1 MVVAIIIPGYRSVI
15 GLIILIYLTLPYYG
29 LGIIIISIM
38 IFIGLSLLIFKLVI
52 RSYLCVAIWWVVQLG
67 LFICTSISYECSSL
81 ISWFNRQSIKLFNGL
96 LGLFKISQHY
106 NRWTSYYCTTSKYR
120 CYFMMHNKYLCVA
133 ILYSRIFS
141 KHEIHT
147 FIGP

>member
-1 MVVAIIIPGYRSVI
+1 MIVLAIGDRFTYYYIQPITSWYLWVCHYCRSFVC
-15 GLIILIYLTLPYYG
+15 G
-29 LGIIIISIM
+29 
-38 IFIGLSLLIFKLVI
+38 
-52 RSYLCVAIWWVVQLG
+52 AIWWVVKLG

-106 NRWTSYYCTTSKYR
+106 NRWTSYYCTYISMW

-141 KHEIHT
+141 FHEIHT

>member
-1 MVVAIIIPGYRSVI
+1 MCLLLVI
-15 GLIILIYLTLPYYG
+15 GLL
-29 LGIIIISIM
+29 IIIY
-38 IFIGLSLLIFKLVI
+38 SLLHHDIYWSLKALRLRLYYC
-52 RSYLCVAIWWVVQLG
+52 RSFVCGAIWWVVKLG

-106 NRWTSYYCTTSKYR
+106 NRWTSYYCTYISMW

-141 KHEIHT
+141 FHEIHT